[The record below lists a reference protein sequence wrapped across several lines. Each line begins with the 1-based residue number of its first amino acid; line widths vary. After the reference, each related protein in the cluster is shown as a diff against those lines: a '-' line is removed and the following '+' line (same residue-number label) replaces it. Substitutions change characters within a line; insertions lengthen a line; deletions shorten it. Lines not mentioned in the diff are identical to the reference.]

1 MRKRW
6 RSAPI
11 WFARLFYLAAV
22 LELVFLL
29 FRSLHWVRG
38 VANWFS
44 VLFLEVGVGSL
55 AMAALLA
62 LLGVALGRAKRLA
75 WWAATAIF
83 TVQLVLN
90 VVTIVVVNVTT
101 ERHGDLGILIRAV
114 VGVTANLVLIVL
126 LLVNRRAFTAH
137 VPPANLWKA
146 ALTALVGALIT
157 AAIGTI
163 LVLVLPIQGQ
173 PPRTRLVWLYHR
185 MTGDPVPPV
194 WTPRWLDDLLGV
206 LLTLTV
212 LAAVLVLLRS
222 RQAATVNAP
231 ADEVRIR
238 ALVAQSPDDSLAYF
252 ATRRDKVWCFAEDG
266 SAAVAYRVVLGT
278 CLASGDPI
286 GPRVHWPAAI
296 RAWQAEIGRYG
307 WVPAVIGASEAGAE
321 AYAAHAGLRVMPL
334 GDEAVL
340 SARTYSLDHP
350 ELKPVRQAVH
360 RMQRRGYT
368 VRVRR
373 HRELTTAEL
382 EEVGR
387 LAESWRDT
395 EDERGFSMALGRL
408 GDPLDGD
415 CLLVETLFPDTG
427 AVAALLSLV
436 PWGRDGFS
444 LDLMRRS
451 PEVDNGAVELMVT
464 ELLTG
469 QPQVQRVSLNF
480 AMFRSA
486 FEEGA
491 RIGAGPLLRLW
502 RRLLLVAS
510 RWWQIE
516 SLYRS
521 NVKYRPEWV
530 ARFLC
535 FPEGTD
541 IARVGAASAFAEGF
555 IDLPRWLVGEP
566 LESLPPTP
574 EQVAAALPAPE
585 PVTVHRPEQVEVRLA
600 KRARVLAA
608 GEQAYPADF
617 APDTSCR
624 AAVAAPAGT
633 AVRIAG
639 RVLGIRHFGGVSFL
653 DLRDWTGD
661 VQVLLSADRIPDL
674 RKLAHLIDLGDQV
687 GVHGTMGRSRT
698 GTVSV
703 LADGWQLTSKAIR
716 PLPDKHHGLTDPETR
731 VRRRYLDLAINPD
744 ARDRLQAR
752 SAVIGAVRDTLRA
765 DGYLEV
771 ETPIL
776 QTVHGGANARPFRTH
791 INAYDVDLFLR
802 IAPELHLKRLLVGG
816 VDRVFEIGRNF
827 RNEGADAT
835 HNPEFTVVE
844 AYRAYADYTDMRHLT
859 RQMIQNAIVAA
870 TGRCEIS
877 GTGPDGAKVTLD
889 VSGEW
894 PAITVND
901 AVSAAVGQTVTADTD
916 RETLLAIARRCGVEV
931 DADDDRDTI
940 LEELYGELV
949 EANTVA
955 PTFYLDF
962 PATVSPLT
970 RPHRK
975 DPRLAE
981 RWDLVCLGMELGTA
995 YSELADPV
1003 IQRERLTEQSLKA
1016 AGGDPEA
1023 MDLDEDFLE
1032 ALEYGM
1038 PPTGGLGLGL
1048 DRIVMMIT
1056 GTSIRDVITFPLVR
1070 PRGPVR

>member
-1 MRKRW
+1 MSSTRL
-6 RSAPI
+6 RSAPH
-11 WFARLFYLAAV
+11 WFARLFYLAAL
-22 LELVFLL
+22 LELVFLV
-29 FRSLHWVRG
+29 FRSVHWVRG
-38 VANWFS
+38 VAGWFAA
-44 VLFLEVGVGSL
+44 VFFELGVGSL
-55 AMAALLA
+55 AMAALL
-62 LLGVALGRAKRLA
+62 LLIGVALGRAKRLA
-75 WWAATAIF
+75 WWAALAMF
-83 TVQLVLN
+83 SVQSVLN
-90 VVTIVVVNVTT
+90 VVTIVVLNVTT
-101 ERHGDLGILIRAV
+101 QRHGDLGILIRSG
-114 VGVTANLVLIVL
+114 VGLAINAL
-126 LLVNRRAFTAH
+126 LLGLLLAARRSFTAL

-146 ALTALVGALIT
+146 GLTGLVGVLVT
-157 AAIGTI
+157 AAIGAI
-163 LVLVLPIQGQ
+163 LVLLLPIQGQ
-173 PPRTRLVWLYHR
+173 PPRTRLLWLWRR
-185 MTGDPVPPV
+185 MTGDPTPPV
-194 WTPRWLDDLLGV
+194 WTPHWLDDLLGV
-206 LLTLTV
+206 LLTLTL

-222 RQAATVNAP
+222 RQAAVVNEP
-231 ADEVRIR
+231 ADEARLR
-238 ALVAQSPDDSLAYF
+238 ALVAQSPEDSLAYF

-278 CLASGDPI
+278 CLASGDPV
-286 GPRVHWPAAI
+286 GPRAHWPAAI
-296 RAWQAEIGRYG
+296 RAWRTEIGRYG

-340 SARTYSLDHP
+340 EARAFSLDHP
-350 ELKPVRQAVH
+350 DLKPVRQAVT

-373 HRELTTAEL
+373 HRELTPSEL
-382 EEVGR
+382 ADVRELTDR
-387 LAESWRDT
+387 WRDT
-395 EDERGFSMALGRL
+395 EEERGFSMALGRI

-415 CLLVETLFPDTG
+415 CLLVETLFPATG
-427 AVAALLSLV
+427 EVAAVLSLV

-444 LDLMRRS
+444 LDVMRRH
-451 PEVDNGAVELMVT
+451 PDVDNGAIELMVT
-464 ELLTG
+464 ELMTG
-469 QPQVQRVSLNF
+469 QPQVRRISLNF
-480 AMFRSA
+480 AVFRSA
-486 FEEGA
+486 FEQGA

-530 ARFLC
+530 SRYLC

-541 IARVGAASAFAEGF
+541 IARVGAAAAFAEGF
-555 IDLPRWLVGEP
+555 IDLPRRLVGEP
-566 LESLPPTP
+566 VESLPPTP
-574 EQVAAALPAPE
+574 AQVAAAMPAVE
-585 PVTVHRPEQVEVRLA
+585 PVTVRRPEQMLVRLA
-600 KRARVLAA
+600 KRERLLAA
-608 GEQAYPADF
+608 GEQAYPVDF
-617 APDTSCR
+617 RPDTGIR
-624 AAVAAPAGT
+624 DAAAARPGT

-639 RVLGIRHFGGVSFL
+639 RVLGIRHFGGVCFL

-661 VQVLLSADRIPDL
+661 VQVLLSGDRIGDL
-674 RKLAHLIDLGDQV
+674 RRLGHLIDLGDQV
-687 GVHGTMGRSRT
+687 GVSGTMGRSRT

-703 LADGWQLTSKAIR
+703 LAEHWQLTSKAIR
-716 PLPDKHHGLTDPETR
+716 PFPDRHHGLSDPESR

-744 ARDRLQAR
+744 ARERLRTR
-752 SAVIGAVRDTLRA
+752 SAVIGAIRDTLRA

-791 INAYDVDLFLR
+791 INAYDVDLYLR

-816 VDRVFEIGRNF
+816 VERVFEIGRNF

-844 AYRAYADYTDMRHLT
+844 AYRAYADYTVMRHLT

-870 TGRCEIS
+870 TGRCEIT
-877 GTGPDGAKVTLD
+877 GTGPDGEPVTLD
-889 VSGEW
+889 VSGDW

-901 AVSAAVGQTVTADTD
+901 ALSAAVGEPVTADTD
-916 RETLLAIARRCGVEV
+916 RGTLLTIAQRCGVEV
-931 DADDDRDTI
+931 DADADRDTV
-940 LEELYGELV
+940 LEELYAELV
-949 EANTVA
+949 EAKTVA

-970 RPHRK
+970 RPHRR

-1016 AGGDPEA
+1016 AGGDAEA

-1070 PRGPVR
+1070 PRRDR